1 MALLDQV
8 SAALKEAMLA
18 KDRAR
23 IDGLRGIR
31 AAFIEELKVD
41 GAETLSDERAVEV
54 LRKLSKMRKESI
66 EAYTAG
72 ARPDLVAEEVSAL
85 AVIESFL
92 PKLAD
97 EATTRAWVQAA
108 IAQTGAAGLKDMGKV
123 MSALM
128 AAHRA
133 ELDGKLAN
141 GIVKE
146 LLAG

>member
-18 KDRAR
+18 KDKAR

-66 EAYTAG
+66 DAYTAG
-72 ARPDLVAEEVSAL
+72 GRPDLVAEETNAL

-146 LLAG
+146 LLQ

>member
-72 ARPDLVAEEVSAL
+72 SRPDLVAEEVTAL
-85 AVIESFL
+85 GVIESFL

-97 EATTRAWVQAA
+97 EATTRVWVQEA
-108 IAQTGAAGLKDMGKV
+108 IAQSGAAGLKDMGKV

-146 LLAG
+146 LLQ